1 LVTIHTQTNVAR
13 ITCASREKQ
22 LDETCCNRE
31 EDYIMAAA
39 RGARSARNVAKRKRK
54 VSRAIPR
61 KKASS
66 ARGSTLAARS
76 RVKKVA
82 GKKRA
87 AKKARR

>member
-1 LVTIHTQTNVAR
+1 
-13 ITCASREKQ
+13 
-22 LDETCCNRE
+22 
-31 EDYIMAAA
+31 MAAA
-39 RGARSARNVAKRKRK
+39 RGARSARSVAKRKRK
-54 VSRAIPR
+54 ASRTIPR

-87 AKKARR
+87 AKKTAARR